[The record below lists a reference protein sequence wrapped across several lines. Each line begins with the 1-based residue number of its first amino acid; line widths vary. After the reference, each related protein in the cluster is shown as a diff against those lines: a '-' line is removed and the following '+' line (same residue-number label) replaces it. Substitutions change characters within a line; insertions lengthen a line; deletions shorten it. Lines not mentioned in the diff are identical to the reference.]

1 MVDENRSKGR
11 HFLRRSKAA
20 KVGLHL
26 PTEEELLR
34 GMPFFR
40 ESHSADIQEY
50 ARRLSR
56 QIEHRRTDLTPLA
69 EVLDAL
75 GREPAADGILALES
89 LLEGDKDFGEFP
101 TEACRLRCRYYRAV
115 FADPQSA
122 AVVAGEMARL
132 ALCDIRDD
140 QHVAMMWRALSWAA
154 YSAEL
159 EAWKRSGM
167 LAGNSLPHMARELER
182 VEAQFRQAFWKRR
195 DDEPAR
201 NKKFDLS
208 NVTIDDLE
216 EVVDEEPFRMQ
227 EAKSPK
233 RVVVV
238 SSIGNPSTSEG
249 TRVAKDL
256 APFINRPLNL
266 TPVPDLPAVRS
277 GLAQEFPY
285 ASSVVDDF
293 LNSLA
298 ARRHVWF
305 RPTILLGP
313 PGCGKTRFAR
323 RLAEELHTPYE
334 LVSCGGLS
342 DSAIGG
348 TARRWSNG
356 EPSLAIMAIQRS
368 ECANPMI
375 ILDEIEK
382 IGTSRRNG
390 NVHDVLV
397 GLLEPE
403 TARRWHDPY
412 IESHCNLSHLSWL
425 MTANSLEP
433 IPPVLR
439 DRCRIISFP
448 EPGPEH
454 LEVLAPLIL
463 ERLYVDAGHDR
474 RWATPLERS
483 ELEALSKAWRGGS
496 IRKLERQ
503 MEVLIKAREKGGVLQ

>member
-1 MVDENRSKGR
+1 MVDEDLSRDRN
-11 HFLRRSKAA
+11 FLRRSKAA
-20 KVGLHL
+20 KAGLYL
-26 PTEEELLR
+26 PSEEEFLR

-40 ESHSADIQEY
+40 EAHLADIQEY
-50 ARRLSR
+50 ASRLSR
-56 QIEHRRTDLTPLA
+56 QIEHRRTDLTPLV
-69 EVLDAL
+69 EILDAL
-75 GREPAADGILALES
+75 AVDPSENGITALET
-89 LLEGDKDFGEFP
+89 LLEGNSEFGEFP
-101 TEACRLRCRYYRAV
+101 TEACRLRCQYYRAF
-115 FADPQSA
+115 FADSQSA
-122 AVVAGEMARL
+122 AIIAGEMARL
-132 ALCDIRDD
+132 ALRDIRKD
-140 QHVAMMWRALSWAA
+140 QRLAMMWRALSWAA
-154 YSAEL
+154 FSAEL
-159 EAWKRSGM
+159 EAWKHSGM
-167 LAGNSLPHMARELER
+167 LVGNFLPFMARELKR
-182 VEAQFRQAFWKRR
+182 IEAQFRQAFRNR
-195 DDEPAR
+195 GIAEPDR
-201 NKKFDLS
+201 NKKFDL
-208 NVTIDDLE
+208 NDVTIDDFE
-216 EVVDEEPFRMQ
+216 AVVDEEQFTTQ

-238 SSIGNPSTSEG
+238 FSIGDPSTSEG
-249 TRVAKDL
+249 TRVAKEL

-266 TPVPDLPAVRS
+266 TPVPDLSAVRS

-397 GLLEPE
+397 GLLEAE

-412 IESHCNLSHLSWL
+412 IESHCDLSHLSWL
-425 MTANSLEP
+425 MTVNSLEP
-433 IPPVLR
+433 IPSVLR
-439 DRCRIISFP
+439 DRCWIISFP

-454 LEVLAPLIL
+454 LEGLAPRIL

-474 RWATPLERS
+474 RWATPLEHS
-483 ELEALSKAWRGGS
+483 ELDALSKAWGGGS
-496 IRKLERQ
+496 LRKLERLL
-503 MEVLIKAREKGGVLQ
+503 EVLIKARDRGRALQ